1 MRERP
6 DPGAGQ
12 PLVSMLLIAYQ
23 QQAMVEQ
30 AIRGALQQSYSPLE
44 ILISDDAS
52 TDGTWAAIERAVAG
66 YEGPHRLLLNRNAEN
81 LGIGGHISQL
91 VGLSHGALLF
101 VAAGDDIS
109 LPQRCERVVGAWLAE
124 NCGPDLIS
132 SNLIDIDE
140 HGNPHGQITPTDLRA
155 YRNAADWLA
164 HPPYVVGAAQAWTRR
179 VYDRFGPLPA
189 GAIGEDLLMVFRA
202 VMSGGAITLA
212 EPLVQYRRGGVSR
225 RRRTFSAADAI
236 RRLLKNNRSA
246 LVELAQLLA
255 DARTAG
261 QLGAVEAALTARL
274 AREQFIRD
282 MFAARSVRQKIAR
295 TWGERNSALSTRAR
309 VFVYAACPGLM
320 APFFALKRL
329 LARGR

>member
-1 MRERP
+1 MPERP
-6 DPGAGQ
+6 DSGVGR
-12 PLVSMLLIAYQ
+12 PLVSMLLIVYQ

-91 VGLSHGALLF
+91 VGLSHGELLF

-109 LPQRCERVVGAWLAE
+109 LPQRCERVVEAWLAE

-140 HGNPHGQITPTDLRA
+140 DGNPHGQITPTDLRA

-295 TWGERNSALSTRAR
+295 TWHERSSALSTRAR